1 MKKRLTIKLD
11 EAIIKRAKQYAKANN
26 KSLSAIVENYLIKL
40 IDIKN
45 NEEISPK
52 LRSLMGIVKLP
63 KNFDYKKEMQQKLI
77 KKYGL

>member
-11 EAIIKRAKQYAKANN
+11 EALIIRAKQYAKSTD
-26 KSLSAIVENYLIKL
+26 KSLSAIVENYLLTL
-40 IDIKN
+40 IETKN
-45 NEEISPK
+45 NEEISTK

-63 KNFDYKKEMQQKLI
+63 KKFDYKKERQKNLL